1 MKEKLLWG
9 SLIFLALYMAL
20 PWILTRIMGLGVFRR
35 GRGRGQFA
43 LTFDDGPD
51 PVYTPK
57 LLDLLAAHGVKAT
70 FFVLGSKAEKHPELV
85 RRIYEEGHQ
94 IGIHNYIHLSNWL
107 MTPWTVRRKQVERS
121 ADIVERITGERPVY
135 YRPPWGILNLFD
147 FLLKDQ
153 YEIILWSL
161 MPRDWRAHRGASR
174 LKEKILREASDGSV
188 VLLHDSGETF
198 GADRNAPEQMLLALQ
213 EAIPELLERGFRH
226 VRVDAMHPIGR
237 RTGIHSLTLP
247 KRMLVAVWML
257 WERCFLWL
265 FNVEPVDE
273 TNPLLKLRVREYQGS
288 QPITLSD
295 GEEIRKGDRVL
306 ELHLDNDT
314 LFQMGAD
321 ARTSLHLAIQL
332 VRGME
337 QLLPQVIR
345 AIQNNPDYTDVKGL
359 YGISLIHRGTRQL
372 GFTVVDL
379 PKGVFTSLTQIY
391 LRILMSIIHPQGKE
405 RLKTNSE
412 KLVPKIIAM
421 SKKEL
426 INRYAA

>member
-9 SLIFLALYMAL
+9 SLIFLAFYMVL
-20 PWILTRIMGLGVFRR
+20 PWIMTRMMGWGIFRR
-35 GRGRGQFA
+35 GRFTDQLA

-57 LLDLLAAHGVKAT
+57 LLDLLAKHGVKAT
-70 FFVLGSKAEKHPELV
+70 FFVLGSKAEKHPDLV
-85 RRIYEEGHQ
+85 RRIHEEGHQ
-94 IGIHNYIHLSNWL
+94 IGIHNYTHLSNWL
-107 MTPWTVRRKQVERS
+107 MTPWAVRRKQVDRS
-121 ADIVERITGERPVY
+121 ADIVESITGVRPVY
-135 YRPPWGILNLFD
+135 YRPPWGIINIFD
-147 FLLKDQ
+147 YLLKDQ
-153 YEIILWSL
+153 YEIILWSI
-161 MPRDWRAHRGASR
+161 MPRDWRASRGAAR
-174 LKEKILREASDGSV
+174 LKEQIMREASSGSV

-198 GADRNAPEQMLLALQ
+198 GADYDAPEQMLQALE
-213 EAIPELLERGFRH
+213 EAIPELKARGFEH
-226 VRVDAMHPIGR
+226 VRVDAMHPVGR
-237 RTGIHSLTLP
+237 RTGIRSLTIP
-247 KRMLVAVWML
+247 KRMLVSAWML

-273 TNPLLKLRVREYQGS
+273 ANPLLKLRVREYQGN
-288 QPITLSD
+288 QTITLSD

-345 AIQNNPDYTDVKGL
+345 VIQSNPEYKDIKGL
-359 YGISLIHRGTRQL
+359 YGISLIHRGTGRL
-372 GFTVVDL
+372 GFTVIDL
-379 PKGVFTSLTQIY
+379 PKGIFTYVTQVY
-391 LRILMSIIHPQGKE
+391 LRILMSVIHPSGKD
-405 RLKTNSE
+405 RLKTNTE

-426 INRYAA
+426 LNRYAA